1 MTQTDKIP
9 FAKFHLVN
17 SKSELKDFVNSVS
30 NLNADWHEGSPF
42 VEAQVFGTKLDNEGL
57 DDEIQIFITDKKTK
71 NSIRVK
77 LATLLSFATQES
89 KN

>member
-1 MTQTDKIP
+1 MTQTEKIP

-57 DDEIQIFITDKKTK
+57 EEEIKIFITDKKTK
-71 NSIRVK
+71 NSIRIK